1 VGGVL
6 DIINVR
12 AAPPTR
18 AKAFPGLCSLPADHT
33 TQAISSPSTAC
44 RHAPH
49 FSIYHPCAGVSRHR
63 PLDGAFYNGP
73 IVRTLKAL
81 IMLKNQ
87 LRDPSLLV
95 ERAYVNG
102 AWIEADDG
110 ATIDVTN
117 PTDGSVIARVPA
129 LQAAETRRA
138 IEASRARFVAWREVP
153 AAERARYLE
162 VWFGLIMENQEDLAL
177 IMTTEQG
184 KPLTESRGEIA
195 YGASFVKWFAEEARR
210 VYGDTIPSPA
220 ADRRILVLK
229 QPIGVVAAI
238 TPWNFPN
245 AMITR
250 KCAPALAAG
259 CTVLVKPSEMT
270 PLSALALAVLA
281 ERAGIPAG
289 VFNVLTGLPAGVGG
303 EMTANPDVRKLSFTG
318 STRIGQLLMSQC
330 AATIKRLSLEL
341 GGNAPFIVFDDAD
354 LDLAI
359 AGVMQSKFRN
369 AGQTCVCA
377 NRILVQDGIYDRFA
391 ERLCAAVAELK
402 VGNGLQSGVTIGPL
416 INAAAV
422 DKVARHINDALEK
435 GASIAIGGVPQ
446 GEGLY
451 VQPTVLRDANADML
465 LATEETFGP
474 VAPLFR
480 FKDEAE
486 ALTLANATPYG
497 LGAYY
502 FTQDMRRAWRMGER
516 LEFGMVGLN
525 TGIISME
532 VAPFG
537 GMKQSGTGREG
548 SKYGLDE
555 FLEVKAWHI
564 GGLD

>member
-1 VGGVL
+1 M
-6 DIINVR
+6 
-12 AAPPTR
+12 
-18 AKAFPGLCSLPADHT
+18 F
-33 TQAISSPSTAC
+33 
-44 RHAPH
+44 
-49 FSIYHPCAGVSRHR
+49 
-63 PLDGAFYNGP
+63 
-73 IVRTLKAL
+73 
-81 IMLKNQ
+81 KNT

-110 ATIDVTN
+110 ATLAVTN
-117 PTDGSVIARVPA
+117 PADGSVIAHVPA

-138 IEASRARFVAWREVP
+138 IKAAEQRFQSWREVP

-162 VWFGLIMENQEDLAL
+162 TWHRLILENQEDLAL
-177 IMTTEQG
+177 IMTAEQG
-184 KPLTESRGEIA
+184 KPLSESRGEIG
-195 YGASFVKWFAEEARR
+195 YGATFVKWFAEEARR
-210 VYGDTIPSPA
+210 IYGDTIPAPT
-220 ADRRILVLK
+220 ADRRILVIK
-229 QPIGVVAAI
+229 QPVGVVAAI

-259 CTVLVKPSEMT
+259 CTVLVKPSELT

-281 ERAGIPAG
+281 ERAGIPPG

-303 EMTANPDVRKLSFTG
+303 EMTGNPAVRKLSFTG
-318 STRIGQLLMSQC
+318 STRVGQLLMGQC
-330 AATIKRLSLEL
+330 ASSIKRLSLEL

-359 AGVMQSKFRN
+359 TGVMLSKFRN

-377 NRILVQDGIYDRFA
+377 NRILVQEGIYARFA
-391 ERLCAAVAELK
+391 ERLTATVAQLK
-402 VGNGLQSGVTIGPL
+402 VGDGLSAGVTIGPL
-416 INAAAV
+416 INTAAV
-422 DKVARHINDALEK
+422 EKVALHIGDALEK
-435 GASIAIGGVPQ
+435 GASIAIGGAPQ
-446 GEGLY
+446 GADLF
-451 VQPTVLRDANADML
+451 VQPTVLLEATPDML
-465 LATEETFGP
+465 LASEETFGP

-480 FKDEAE
+480 FHDEAE
-486 ALTLANATPYG
+486 ALAIANDTPYG
-497 LGAYY
+497 LAAYY
-502 FTQDMRRAWRMGER
+502 FTQDIRRAFRVGER

-525 TGIISME
+525 TGVVSME

-555 FLEVKAWHI
+555 FLEIKAWHI
-564 GGLD
+564 GGLE